1 MKAEL
6 FDRYV
11 HEVGRRLPKK
21 QRADVEAE
29 LRSLLMDALQDRID
43 GQGEQASVEDQVAV
57 LEEFGPPSE
66 VAARYAPPHRY
77 LIGPGVY
84 NVYLIVVAAVG
95 GALTIAYI
103 VLLGLTAWSASASA
117 IGTAIG
123 ELASSYINALLTAF
137 GSVTLTFAVL
147 ERFVPASAWEKT
159 SEKEWDPRSL
169 PPVEDPERV
178 ERGGLIVSS
187 VFLVI
192 ALVIFNLFPEWI
204 GVGFV
209 GSAGDGVRSWQFG
222 PVLAP
227 VFFSAYLPWLDVIW
241 IVQLV
246 LNVVLVRQGRWQLAT
261 RLVDLALLLGGVV
274 LIGEMLTGPSIVTLD
289 AIQSVELRD
298 VLTRFVPGMVRFAL
312 LIALI
317 ATVGEGIAKLVRM
330 IRVYVFRQE
339 PGTA

>member
-21 QRADVEAE
+21 QRTDVEAE
-29 LRSLLMDALQDRID
+29 LQSLLMDALQDRAK
-43 GQGEQASVEDQVAV
+43 GHEEEASVEDQVAV
-57 LEEFGPPSE
+57 LKEFGSPRE

-77 LIGPGVY
+77 LIGPGVF
-84 NVYLIVVAAVG
+84 NIYLIVVAATA
-95 GALTIAYI
+95 GALTIAYV
-103 VLLGLTAWSASASA
+103 VLFGLTAWSTSANA
-117 IGTAIG
+117 IGAAAG
-123 ELASSYINALLTAF
+123 ELLSSYINALLTAF

-169 PPVEDPERV
+169 PPVEDAERV

-192 ALVIFNLFPEWI
+192 ALVVFNLFPDWI

-209 GSAGDGVRSWQFG
+209 RSAGDGVRSWQFG

-227 VFFSAYLPWLDVIW
+227 VFFSAYLLWLDAIW
-241 IVQLV
+241 GVQLV
-246 LNVVLVRQGRWQLAT
+246 LNVVLIRQGRWQLAT
-261 RLVDLALLLGGVV
+261 RLVELALLLGGVV
-274 LIGEMLTGPSIVTLD
+274 LIGQMLTGPSIVTL
-289 AIQSVELRD
+289 ASIQSTELRD

-317 ATVGEGIAKLVRM
+317 ATAGEGIAKLVRLV
-330 IRVYVFRQE
+330 RVYVFRQE
-339 PGTA
+339 TGTT